1 MTIDDKIKRWKMT
14 VWYYRETA
22 KMSALSS
29 GKIEYLTGEEILPT
43 SQKRVIEQVELT
55 LGKTF
60 EKQIK
65 KKTIEDQEEKQI
77 QALKTMGNNY
87 LNLVVKR
94 SL

>member
-1 MTIDDKIKRWKMT
+1 
-14 VWYYRETA
+14 
-22 KMSALSS
+22 MSALSS
-29 GKIEYLTGEEILPT
+29 GKIEYLTGEEILAT

>member
-1 MTIDDKIKRWKMT
+1 M
-14 VWYYRETA
+14 
-22 KMSALSS
+22 
-29 GKIEYLTGEEILPT
+29 
-43 SQKRVIEQVELT
+43 IEQVELT

-65 KKTIEDQEEKQI
+65 KTKTIEDQEEKQI

>member
-1 MTIDDKIKRWKMT
+1 
-14 VWYYRETA
+14 
-22 KMSALSS
+22 MSALSS

>member
-1 MTIDDKIKRWKMT
+1 
-14 VWYYRETA
+14 
-22 KMSALSS
+22 MSALSS

-65 KKTIEDQEEKQI
+65 KKQLKIKKKNKYRHLRPWETI
-77 QALKTMGNNY
+77 T
-87 LNLVVKR
+87 
-94 SL
+94 